1 MTTPDRD
8 SNRLPLR
15 AGAMLLLAVAIV
27 FVGLGWHSA
36 ARSDSSPEAQLQ
48 AAAASES
55 ASPSTTAAPS
65 SSSTSPSTSGTAGA
79 AGESGASASSPLV
92 CVYNAGTI
100 TGLAVEVTD
109 ALKAKGYRTSA
120 PGNLSTSSIT
130 ENTVFYTASQRAQA
144 QQIADDLDGGA
155 SIDARPSAFTQCRGG
170 IAVVVLTR

>member
-1 MTTPDRD
+1 MTTPHRD
-8 SNRLPLR
+8 SDRLPLR

-36 ARSDSSPEAQLQ
+36 ASSDSNPEAELQ
-48 AAAASES
+48 AAAAS
-55 ASPSTTAAPS
+55 
-65 SSSTSPSTSGTAGA
+65 SSSTPSSAAASSTTGGTGSTGPSGA
-79 AGESGASASSPLV
+79 AGESSASASGPLV
-92 CVYNAGTI
+92 CVFNAGTI

-130 ENTVFYTASQRAQA
+130 ENTVFYTPSQRTQA
-144 QQIADDLDGGA
+144 QQIASDLDGGA

>member
-1 MTTPDRD
+1 MTPERD

-36 ARSDSSPEAQLQ
+36 ASSDSNPEAQLQ

-55 ASPSTTAAPS
+55 ASPGTTSAPS
-65 SSSTSPSTSGTAGA
+65 STSSSTTSSGTAGA
-79 AGESGASASSPLV
+79 AGESSASASGPLV
-92 CVYNAGTI
+92 CVFNAGTV

-120 PGNLSTSSIT
+120 PGNLTTSSIT
-130 ENTVFYTASQRAQA
+130 ENTVFYTASQRSQA
-144 QQIADDLDGGA
+144 QQIASDLDGGA

>member
-1 MTTPDRD
+1 MTPERD
-8 SNRLPLR
+8 SNRLPYR

-36 ARSDSSPEAQLQ
+36 ASSDSNPEAQLQ

-55 ASPSTTAAPS
+55 SSPSTTASPSSPS
-65 SSSTSPSTSGTAGA
+65 SSAATSGTPGA
-79 AGESGASASSPLV
+79 AGESSASASGPLV
-92 CVYNAGTI
+92 CVFNAGTV

-109 ALKAKGYRTSA
+109 ELKSKGYRTSA
-120 PGNLSTSSIT
+120 PGNLTTSSIT

-144 QQIADDLDGGA
+144 QQIASDLGGGA